1 MSSGVVCLLG
11 AVLYSSMSFRRIY
24 PGMRDAGIP
33 HPLSCHSS
41 LPLSFHTPTLSFQR
55 MLESHCLTYT
65 RSRDTP
71 GMTDTVHPC
80 LFLSFQPSFVIPAYA
95 GISHALSCHSSAC
108 WNLTFIQGRSRDTPG
123 MTLKQDLLTSHV
135 LHSRRIWRT
144 CMMTYER

>member
-71 GMTDTVHPC
+71 GMTDTDHPC
-80 LFLSFQPSFVIPAYA
+80 LFLSFQHSLCHSILPP
-95 GISHALSCHSSAC
+95 CHSSAC
-108 WNLTFIQGRSRDTPG
+108 WNPTPSHLSFQRMLESHCLTYTRSRDTPG
-123 MTLKQDLLTSHV
+123 MTWYRVECVDQKKYPGL
-135 LHSRRIWRT
+135 
-144 CMMTYER
+144 